1 MQIYDFEINSE
12 IVRVKPSKHVGDRSY
27 IGDKFIFK
35 GIANGLIYLKS
46 TDKTRLALFNKDT
59 VEIQLDDFYDD
70 WDYYV
75 DFYKLERKEKISRLN
90 FISSYFGISDNETNQ
105 FIKILKIGISEL
117 EKTEKIE
124 SSLKCKLEDLIK
136 NKK

>member
-105 FIKILKIGISEL
+105 FIKILKNGISEL